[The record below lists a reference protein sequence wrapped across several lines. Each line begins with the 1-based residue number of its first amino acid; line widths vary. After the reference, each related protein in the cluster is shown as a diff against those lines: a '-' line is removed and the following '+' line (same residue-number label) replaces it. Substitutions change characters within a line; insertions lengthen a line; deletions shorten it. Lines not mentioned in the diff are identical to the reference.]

1 MDYTHSKHVCCFVI
15 FWIISVDTFQ
25 NPAIDNP
32 LPYVKVRPTDGN
44 TSYNGTKSGDYVI
57 PTGHSFTIECHGA
70 YPPRLRVLRRNKK
83 NEEPN
88 FVSLNIT
95 KVELSEN
102 QTVRNFGA
110 FYHIFN
116 PDFTYTGEY
125 ECFYVDNENLGTK
138 VYIYISDPNRLF
150 APTWTPFLFL
160 AIYHYRKAYL
170 PCRVTD
176 PSTTVKLINTA
187 GNNEVEVGDSTA
199 VSYDPRLGF
208 ILLYPNQFFDGQFEC
223 EATSKDGNK
232 DSLIMVL
239 RYLRQTSAPQ
249 PALVASKTTV
259 KIGEEFEIQCR
270 TYIDRGAAV
279 FMNWSYSS
287 NENSSNSI
295 ELELERP
302 VDSGRSDRV
311 HYTDP
316 LREVSS
322 GTYDFDVLYSN
333 LTVIK
338 AKKSDEGV
346 YMCKVLTHDGKSNN
360 VSTVINVIA
369 SDFISL
375 VPASLKV
382 YGVEGQQVTLR
393 AEYSGYPDPNITW
406 WYEGR
411 QLQTLEG
418 DVDVTTTLRATAYTV
433 RKVTK
438 QMSGTYTVTAQN
450 TLVSSK
456 EIELII
462 KYKPLVQIKS
472 TKLGDYYILNRLYTI
487 TCNTESV
494 PPVDFGDIWMEF
506 SPCGIDLC
514 NDNTR
519 RQWKKLSDSNLKVEY
534 EAQEGSGFQL
544 MLYASQTGVFRC
556 KAKNEVGNTTSAN
569 EIVKISEME
578 EGLFLHVSYITPIEE
593 DKITIT
599 CYATLWEYN
608 IVNVLYREDG
618 SDTLQPIEN
627 GNRTTITIGRSSF
640 SLTVEL
646 VIHSVQLSDTG
657 SYVCLGMKPNS
668 SSHIEPDRTE
678 KKITVR
684 AIVKPHLAGGSH
696 EQDTRISI
704 NEGISYKVADC
715 EMVGIPKPTYR
726 WFKDNKLIDDDNNT
740 LGIYFTHNNKSLHIN
755 ETSKIHRGVYTCE
768 ATNRGGVA
776 YSNWTL
782 SVGELNKGLQK
793 RHETEI
799 IVGVVVVATIII
811 VIIVILMCIL
821 YRRKA
826 AALHKEL
833 EKTLI
838 HPSGDY
844 NPDIPIDE
852 QTSCLP
858 YDPKWEFPKK
868 RLRQGMILGQGAFG
882 RVIKAE
888 AIGIQ
893 DSEDVS
899 TVAVKMVKDC
909 TDKEQMMALLSELKI
924 LIHLGQ
930 HLNIVNLLGAV
941 TKEIRYGELM
951 VIVEYCHFG
960 NLRNYLIKYKET
972 FKDTMEDYIDPAEM
986 KRREAAR
993 DSAKTPYYV
1002 NKAPL
1007 EDSADTDGPL
1017 LTTKNLICWAFQVA
1031 RGMEYLASKKYI
1043 HRDLAARNV
1052 LLAQDNVVKICDFG
1066 LAKDCYTN
1074 PEYHKKGDG
1083 PVPVKWMAIES
1094 LTHQVYT
1101 TQSDVWSYGV
1111 FLWEMFSLGGTPYPG
1126 IEINEKFI
1134 NLLKDG
1140 YFMEKPEHSSDEM
1153 YKVMKATWRTEP
1165 DERPT
1170 FTQLACLMGD
1180 FLEANVKQY
1189 YLDLNS
1195 SNYFKM
1201 LDSDKAE
1208 DDTKK
1213 GACGYDGYLK
1223 MNGETSDYTKMEQAP
1238 PPPTDQ
1244 IKFVEE
1250 EDDKD
1255 RSRYLNQKQWR
1266 KEKSSD
1272 LELEPLTGGDDSDDV
1287 ILRKAN
1293 KREQSPLNINTS
1305 ADVHRN
1311 DDTDSGH
1318 SSTCVPGTSPPDTG
1332 DDGYLIPKSGPDGGF
1347 VKKNGNKK
1355 NKSNNF
1361 STDYRHAEDQPP
1373 PTYSTVVEDSE
1384 TLV

>member
-1 MDYTHSKHVCCFVI
+1 MYWK
-15 FWIISVDTFQ
+15 
-25 NPAIDNP
+25 
-32 LPYVKVRPTDGN
+32 
-44 TSYNGTKSGDYVI
+44 
-57 PTGHSFTIECHGA
+57 
-70 YPPRLRVLRRNKK
+70 
-83 NEEPN
+83 
-88 FVSLNIT
+88 
-95 KVELSEN
+95 
-102 QTVRNFGA
+102 
-110 FYHIFN
+110 
-116 PDFTYTGEY
+116 
-125 ECFYVDNENLGTK
+125 
-138 VYIYISDPNRLF
+138 
-150 APTWTPFLFL
+150 
-160 AIYHYRKAYL
+160 
-170 PCRVTD
+170 
-176 PSTTVKLINTA
+176 
-187 GNNEVEVGDSTA
+187 
-199 VSYDPRLGF
+199 
-208 ILLYPNQFFDGQFEC
+208 QF
-223 EATSKDGNK
+223 
-232 DSLIMVL
+232 
-239 RYLRQTSAPQ
+239 
-249 PALVASKTTV
+249 
-259 KIGEEFEIQCR
+259 
-270 TYIDRGAAV
+270 
-279 FMNWSYSS
+279 
-287 NENSSNSI
+287 SNSQA
-295 ELELERP
+295 
-302 VDSGRSDRV
+302 G
-311 HYTDP
+311 
-316 LREVSS
+316 
-322 GTYDFDVLYSN
+322 LYFENCKSN

-456 EIELII
+456 DIELIV

-506 SPCGIDLC
+506 SPCGMDLC

-569 EIVKISEME
+569 EIVKISGKCM
-578 EGLFLHVSYITPIEE
+578 
-593 DKITIT
+593 
-599 CYATLWEYN
+599 
-608 IVNVLYREDG
+608 EDG

-678 KKITVR
+678 KR
-684 AIVKPHLAGGSH
+684 LQLEGS
-696 EQDTRISI
+696 ISHTTI
-704 NEGISYKVADC
+704 RGLYK
-715 EMVGIPKPTYR
+715 
-726 WFKDNKLIDDDNNT
+726 LDDNNT

-811 VIIVILMCIL
+811 VMIVILMCIL

-960 NLRNYLIKYKET
+960 NLRNYLIKYKES

-1017 LTTKNLICWAFQVA
+1017 LTTKNLICWAFQ
-1031 RGMEYLASKKYI
+1031 YI

-1074 PEYHKKGDG
+1074 PDYHKKGDG